1 MKIRPLGAE
10 LFHADRQT
18 DVTKLIVD
26 FRNFVKEVKKLILD
40 MAVWDMAV
48 FEEFT
53 YYKCNSNLMYTP

>member
-26 FRNFVKEVKKLILD
+26 FRNFAKEVKKRILD
-40 MAVWDMAV
+40 MAVW
-48 FEEFT
+48 EF
-53 YYKCNSNLMYTP
+53 KN